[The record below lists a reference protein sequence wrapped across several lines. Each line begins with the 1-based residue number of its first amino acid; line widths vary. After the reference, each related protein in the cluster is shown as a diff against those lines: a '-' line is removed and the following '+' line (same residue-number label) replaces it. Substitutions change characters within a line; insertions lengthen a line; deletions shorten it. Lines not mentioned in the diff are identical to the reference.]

1 MARSKART
9 AAQMRTSSHRSVLTC
24 DTEGE
29 HEAGVCLREGPGQ
42 VPRAQRH
49 HHMELANPTQ
59 LAAMNTQYRG
69 EVAHDG
75 VAGQVQ

>member
-1 MARSKART
+1 MPPRRT
-9 AAQMRTSSHRSVLTC
+9 
-24 DTEGE
+24 
-29 HEAGVCLREGPGQ
+29 GQ